1 MYLWLFDIY
10 VIIGIWKIILI
21 IIPRYMPSMDEQFT
35 VFNIPGV
42 HITHPTTGVGHRH
55 HHHHHHHGQG
65 HHRHIKASCHHRRRC
80 SSHFSSSRTTDLTT
94 RSSWTKWIWR
104 LVESSGEI
112 ITDLSVSAGQPYS
125 PVLSSYMSAIFLSWH
140 VIFHFPCY
148 SLLSFFL
155 PSFFHSSNLRWTQLF
170 LRLVSGLWIHQ

>member
-1 MYLWLFDIY
+1 
-10 VIIGIWKIILI
+10 
-21 IIPRYMPSMDEQFT
+21 MPSMDEQFT

-104 LVESSGEI
+104 LVESSGEV
-112 ITDLSVSAGQPYS
+112 ITNLSLSYNRS
-125 PVLSSYMSAIFLSWH
+125 WSTTLSLFVLLSYVSAIFLSSH
-140 VIFHFPCY
+140 VFFHFPFY
-148 SLLSFFL
+148 SLFSPFFAK
-155 PSFFHSSNLRWTQLF
+155 FFPFQNFPHFSNLRWAQL
-170 LRLVSGLWIHQ
+170 